1 MRESEGRAKR
11 EGWRGPST
19 KRWQLVAQ
27 TAPEAGSRR
36 TATTFIACGSYL
48 SLSRFRVAS
57 SSSIFVCP
65 QCARLGDSV
74 RVFLSYSARYLWI
87 VNVYFGRRQR
97 WRYATHVS
105 RQKEEKEKEGWEK
118 RMVEEKKLKR
128 STVVGCWEQGQC
140 VQGKFEIKLHERF
153 TTDRL
158 RVRKKFDVA
167 VTLKFSNVLKSTKY
181 ISSYVG
187 DNFNKFT
194 TLPTSRKI
202 IFNLFLYKL
211 VFPF

>member
-1 MRESEGRAKR
+1 M
-11 EGWRGPST
+11 
-19 KRWQLVAQ
+19 
-27 TAPEAGSRR
+27 
-36 TATTFIACGSYL
+36 
-48 SLSRFRVAS
+48 
-57 SSSIFVCP
+57 
-65 QCARLGDSV
+65 
-74 RVFLSYSARYLWI
+74 
-87 VNVYFGRRQR
+87 
-97 WRYATHVS
+97 S

-140 VQGKFEIKLHERF
+140 VQGNFEIKLHERF